1 LNNQDIFKS
10 KSLELIHLTKEFLK
24 LKKTYEDSLGLLIA
38 IKKSR
43 MIGKATLDS
52 LPQKLLPLVP
62 GAKNIDD
69 AERMTVVR
77 MEELKRRMAE
87 LGSEIKR
94 LSGQLEPFFSG
105 AQQEQAKE
113 IPTTAPAKAN

>member
-1 LNNQDIFKS
+1 MNQDIFKS

-38 IKKSR
+38 IKKAR
-43 MIGKATLDS
+43 MLGKATLDS

-62 GAKNIDD
+62 GASNLDD
-69 AERMTVVR
+69 AERMTVVK
-77 MEELKRRMAE
+77 MEELKQKMANM
-87 LGSEIKR
+87 GSGIKK

-105 AQQEQAKE
+105 AQQEQGKE
-113 IPTTAPAKAN
+113 IPAPAPAKAN

>member
-1 LNNQDIFKS
+1 MNQDIFKS

-24 LKKTYEDSLGLLIA
+24 LKKIYEDSLGLLIA

-43 MIGKATLDS
+43 MLGKTTLDS
-52 LPQKLLPLVP
+52 LPQKFLPLAP
-62 GAKNIDD
+62 GASNLDD
-69 AERMTVVR
+69 AERMTAIK
-77 MEELKRRMAE
+77 MEELKKKMAE

-105 AQQEQAKE
+105 VQEQGKE
-113 IPTTAPAKAN
+113 IPTAAPAKAN